1 MEHDFTAFNGI
12 GMRPGMTLA
21 QRSAL
26 VMERGRRL
34 AIARE
39 SHDADFR
46 MMRDAEELRL
56 FTWKPADRAVA
67 QHRYYEDTV

>member
-1 MEHDFTAFNGI
+1 MFHERLTDEDRAIFLRAASRNRDSLPADY
-12 GMRPGMTLA
+12 M
-21 QRSAL
+21 
-26 VMERGRRL
+26 VMLG
-34 AIARE
+34 
-39 SHDADFR
+39 DATDHR